1 MGIVRHDLTPAERV
15 PGTVWDD
22 KPCVSAD
29 LWVPCDRCRV
39 AQAQVEVVTDAGS
52 VFLCQ
57 HHHKEH
63 RDAIVAAG
71 HLTRAWQP
79 GSGFCSEVRQPV

>member
-1 MGIVRHDLTPAERV
+1 MGIFRHDLARPERA
-15 PGTVWDD
+15 PGLAQDD

-29 LWVPCDRCRV
+29 LWVPCDSCRV
-39 AQAQVEVVTDAGS
+39 AQAQVEVVTDAGP

-57 HHHKEH
+57 HHHREH

-71 HLTRAWQP
+71 HLSRACRP
-79 GSGFCSEVRQPV
+79 GSRPRS